1 MRWVLIYA
9 VTSALIFV
17 GIFSINAERRSHF
30 GKVGEVSEGV
40 VTALTCDDHAT
51 LAYAY
56 THDGRT
62 YSGAD
67 LSPDDCPTYRVGQT
81 LPIWITRGHP
91 ERSRLSDPGDMLAKD
106 REDALFGAAFLGFF
120 LVLAARLGLKRRR

>member
-1 MRWVLIYA
+1 MRWILVYA
-9 VTSALIFV
+9 VASALIFA
-17 GIFSINAERRSHF
+17 GIFAINAERRSYF
-30 GKVGEVSEGV
+30 GKVGDVSDGV

-67 LSPDDCPTYRVGQT
+67 LSPGDCPTYRVGQT
-81 LPIWITRGHP
+81 LPVWITRGHP
-91 ERSRLSDPGDMLAKD
+91 ERSRLSDPSDMLAKD
-106 REDALFGAAFLGFF
+106 RNDALFGAAFLACFV
-120 LVLAARLGLKRRR
+120 VLAARLALNRGR